1 MDNEGKHKGGFVDF
15 SGDEIEE
22 KAGEG
27 VDTFLK
33 KVQKRKEEQKLPPDD
48 RLKVAKERA
57 RQKARKR
64 QWKRVTY
71 DLPPELVKRL
81 SKIADDKGISRSRL
95 VAWLLTRALEEFG
108 DSAEELHD
116 LLMPYLEPSRA
127 RKYVWNLRV
136 QLGESDG

>member
-1 MDNEGKHKGGFVDF
+1 MDNKGKQEGSFVDF
-15 SGDEIEE
+15 SNDEIEE

-33 KVQKRKEEQKLPPDD
+33 KVQRRKKEQKLPPDD
-48 RLKVAKERA
+48 RLKIAKERA

-71 DLPPELVKRL
+71 DLPPDLVKRL
-81 SKIADDKGISRSRL
+81 NRIADDKGISRSRL
-95 VAWLLTRALEEFG
+95 VAWLLTRALDEFG
-108 DSAEELHD
+108 DSTEELHD
-116 LLMPYLEPSRA
+116 LMRPYLEPSRA
-127 RKYVWNLRV
+127 RKYTWSLKV

>member
-1 MDNEGKHKGGFVDF
+1 MNNEDKQKGGFVDF
-15 SGDEIEE
+15 SENEIEE

-48 RLKVAKERA
+48 RLRIAKERA
-57 RQKARKR
+57 RQKSRKR

-71 DLPPELVKRL
+71 DLPPELAKSLNR
-81 SKIADDKGISRSRL
+81 IADDKGISRSRL

-127 RKYVWNLRV
+127 RKYAWNLRV
-136 QLGESDG
+136 RLDESDE

>member
-1 MDNEGKHKGGFVDF
+1 MDSRGQQTGSFVDF
-15 SGDEIEE
+15 SEDGMEE

-48 RLKVAKERA
+48 RLKMARERA
-57 RQKARKR
+57 RQKTRKR

-71 DLPPELVKRL
+71 DLPPELARRMNR
-81 SKIADDKGISRSRL
+81 IADDKGISRSRL

-116 LLMPYLEPSRA
+116 LLMPYLGPSRA
-127 RKYVWNLRV
+127 RKYEWNLRV
-136 QLGESDG
+136 QLDERDE